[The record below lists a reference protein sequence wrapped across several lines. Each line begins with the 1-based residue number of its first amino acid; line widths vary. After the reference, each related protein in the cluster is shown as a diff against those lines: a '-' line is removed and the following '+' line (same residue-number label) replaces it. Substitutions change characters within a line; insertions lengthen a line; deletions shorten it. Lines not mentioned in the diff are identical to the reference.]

1 MTMMDKNRV
10 TRIRLMQ
17 PKKTSAT
24 LFKRTGGDTF
34 DDGTAYANVYFPPKS
49 VESGITSDG
58 VPNHPNTLF
67 MYQEGEA
74 ETPAIDDKVID
85 ADGNLYLVL
94 TVTSSLNFTANWGV
108 HKLSIVGVT

>member
-10 TRIRLMQ
+10 TRIRINQ

-34 DDGTAYANVYFPPKS
+34 DSGTLYANVYFPPKS
-49 VESGITSDG
+49 VESGISGDG
-58 VPNHPNTLF
+58 VPNQVSSLF

-74 ETPAIDDKVID
+74 ESPAIDDKVID
-85 ADGNLYLVL
+85 AAGVLYLVL
-94 TVTSSLNFTANWGV
+94 SVTSSLNFTANWGV
-108 HKLSIVGVT
+108 HKLSVVGGS